1 MAFWKKSQAVDE
13 SLPKHDRGSG
23 SFDDYVG
30 VLVPKNKNITI
41 RLAGSDA
48 YQDELAVLAGE
59 PEDSL
64 TTATPARSIN
74 DEGVDAP
81 IEVRIFASRRVSG
94 VVGSVPRGLESAYD
108 EAVRRLDGRGDK
120 PRIPVKVVATKK
132 HGYRLDLLIGLTK

>member
-1 MAFWKKSQAVDE
+1 MAFWKKSGSADE

-23 SFDDYVG
+23 SFDDYLG

-48 YQDELAVLAGE
+48 YQDELATLAAE

-64 TTATPARSIN
+64 TTATPARSVD
-74 DEGVDAP
+74 DERIDAP

-94 VVGSVPRGLESAYD
+94 VVGTVPRGLESVYD

-120 PRIPVKVVATKK
+120 PRIPVKVVATKR
-132 HGYRLDLLIGLTK
+132 HGYRVDLLIGLTK